1 MDNFNSKSSTLG
13 RHARQSSLDLN
24 TFRNRSWSDAGK
36 KAVVGAHIAGIKVP
50 APPPSVKGK
59 APLPVVQPE
68 KVRYVAGIKVPAPPP
83 QLKPKPVRTPSKEK
97 IPVGTTAVPLN
108 DTATND
114 APCNTEPVNIGSSSS
129 TPAVLESTEDPI
141 VISDT
146 LVKKEPSV
154 EVAERDTSSEI
165 IDMLTAIQ
173 NDFTPTTPESQTSSS
188 DFKDISS
195 EKDHLETEY
204 HSSTSGYKSGIA
216 SSSEEDILSTSA
228 GSGSDWYRSMFQSM
242 KKGVEEQL
250 PNKKRMYLCIATFVI
265 LLMYVDVCDRSPTPA
280 RKVKETNE
288 DANSLRCVHIACK

>member
-1 MDNFNSKSSTLG
+1 M
-13 RHARQSSLDLN
+13 
-24 TFRNRSWSDAGK
+24 
-36 KAVVGAHIAGIKVP
+36 
-50 APPPSVKGK
+50 KGK
-59 APLPVVQPE
+59 APLPVIQPE
-68 KVRYVAGIKVPAPPP
+68 KVKYVAGIKIPAPPP

-97 IPVGTTAVPLN
+97 IPTGTTTVVPLN

-114 APCNTEPVNIGSSSS
+114 APATTEPVTMSSSSS
-129 TPAVLESTEDPI
+129 TSAVLESKEDPI

-146 LVKKEPSV
+146 LVKKESSV
-154 EVAERDTSSEI
+154 EAAERDTSSEI

-195 EKDHLETEY
+195 EKDHFEMEY

-242 KKGVEEQL
+242 KKGVEDQL
-250 PNKKRMYLCIATFVI
+250 PNKKRMYLCSTA
-265 LLMYVDVCDRSPTPA
+265 L
-280 RKVKETNE
+280 
-288 DANSLRCVHIACK
+288 